1 MASNKMAG
9 CGFGKVSRNM
19 IENIEKE
26 HNDFKSYIVGEF
38 LELKNT
44 NKTLYNHLS
53 RRLPI
58 WATILFTI
66 LGSLVTGLIVT
77 AVIN

>member
-1 MASNKMAG
+1 MVPNKMAG

-26 HNDFKSYIVGEF
+26 HQDFKGYIIKEF
-38 LELKNT
+38 NDLKTINT
-44 NKTLYNHLS
+44 TLYNHLS
-53 RRLPI
+53 SRLPT

-66 LGSLVTGLIVT
+66 LGSVITGLIVM
-77 AVIN
+77 AVKA